1 MYNNCNHTDDCSCHD
16 CQPVNCLEQAI
27 NDVLATK
34 DTQLKGYVESARESA
49 EDAQVSA
56 DAAKGSENQAKEYRD
71 ESELAAATATQA
83 LVVISDTASILES
96 TADAL
101 ETSVAG
107 IAVKFWHYTTEFENQ
122 QVIRI
127 PDAENAIS
135 VQYINIEGGNQ
146 YPSTP
151 SNVRGFTFNK
161 DTLEVTL
168 VEPVPAGVEITF
180 VLGSYNMD
188 NPQDFAQLLFS
199 TDGAKYVKTASNMTV
214 QQEID
219 KLNLNYSDLR
229 TALLP
234 AMTRILAEADFTLVG
249 TFESGTTLNLPNDV
263 VLFMSEGKAYKW
275 VGTLP
280 KTVAANTTP
289 DTTGSDWVDITQVTL
304 HSLLQADQGAGVIG
318 YKVPSADAVK
328 RSLFTRLQDTV
339 SVKDF
344 GAKGDGITD
353 DTVAIQAAFDTGR
366 DIYIPIGV
374 YVCTT
379 EIEIKTH
386 GQRIY
391 GAGRGY
397 GYNANTERYSPDGQV
412 AQYSSAVF
420 NWTHVST
427 LLFKG
432 TGTKRVRTRI
442 NYRASVADP
451 QDTPMSVCLN
461 IQAEGTQLENFCVFL
476 DITPP
481 AGGPS
486 GELTDSIDNLGA
498 DWDVGI
504 FIGCRANTK
513 LKDVASIGYHRKANI
528 WFDVTQGLN
537 LPRFNSYRGG
547 SYPQGPVENGADGCT
562 LDGVYTSG
570 GLWGVNVQGAKP
582 KSGEST
588 YTTQYYD
595 DLLGAA
601 VDDTRGSWGFSDF
614 LMVNCQIF
622 GANHHTRRRLVDMKA
637 SPNAINDW
645 DVGGA
650 FSIDGLTSN
659 PSNGIHG
666 HRYIDCRFQSWAP
679 FCFRIDR
686 SARDTFVGC
695 MIENPATF
703 VKTRA
708 GAPIVLGPDTTFYGL
723 CATAN
728 HNFLYIVESQVP
740 YSVTYTT
747 MKWGDL
753 YLANSS
759 AANRHS
765 RIPYNELR
773 VISESQ
779 AATATGR
786 VLLGYP
792 GNESEV
798 AIQRTTTGS
807 VSLRSSNALV
817 FSNGTDNLFS
827 VSSLGSAQT
836 KAAVA
841 CMTDNTSSCGLP
853 AQRWTNVYAAS
864 GSINT
869 SDEETKTDIEP
880 IPELVFKAWEKVEF
894 MQYRF
899 KDAIQLK
906 GDGAARLHFGVIAQ
920 RVKDAFESEGL
931 DPFAY
936 GLLCYDEWDDKY
948 EPVMGLREIVIEG
961 ETYEEEYDT
970 GETRLVIAAG
980 SRYGIRYEE
989 ALALECAFLRWKLS
1003 KAF

>member
-1 MYNNCNHTDDCSCHD
+1 MTVSTEVNHNEYTGNGVTTTFPYAFRIFQASDLLVTTSDTNGTLRTLTLNTDYTVSGVGSYSGGTVIL
-16 CQPVNCLEQAI
+16 PVPLGNGWSISIERDLPVVQETDLRNQGRFFAETHEGAFDYLTMLIQQCFGWLRLALLKPNLLARYYDAKQNRISNLADPKGSQDAVNYKTVLDLTNGGASQAI
-27 NDVLATK
+27 LELLG
-34 DTQLKGYVESARESA
+34 DTSSVDNG
-49 EDAQVSA
+49 
-56 DAAKGSENQAKEYRD
+56 
-71 ESELAAATATQA
+71 
-83 LVVISDTASILES
+83 
-96 TADAL
+96 DAL
-101 ETSVAG
+101 IG
-107 IAVKFWHYTTEFENQ
+107 VKQPF
-122 QVIRI
+122 
-127 PDAENAIS
+127 
-135 VQYINIEGGNQ
+135 
-146 YPSTP
+146 
-151 SNVRGFTFNK
+151 
-161 DTLEVTL
+161 
-168 VEPVPAGVEITF
+168 
-180 VLGSYNMD
+180 
-188 NPQDFAQLLFS
+188 
-199 TDGAKYVKTASNMTV
+199 
-214 QQEID
+214 
-219 KLNLNYSDLR
+219 
-229 TALLP
+229 
-234 AMTRILAEADFTLVG
+234 
-249 TFESGTTLNLPNDV
+249 
-263 VLFMSEGKAYKW
+263 
-275 VGTLP
+275 
-280 KTVAANTTP
+280 
-289 DTTGSDWVDITQVTL
+289 TGSRQRTQ
-304 HSLLQADQGAGVIG
+304 HAKNADLL
-318 YKVPSADAVK
+318 
-328 RSLFTRLQDTV
+328 
-339 SVKDF
+339 SVGDF
-344 GAKGDGITD
+344 GAIGDGTLHPLSEIFSSLSLAQVVYPYATSLD
-353 DTVAIQAAFDTGR
+353 QSIDSLSIQAALDTGR
-366 DIYIPIGV
+366 HIYL
-374 YVCTT
+374 T
-379 EIEIKTH
+379 EGIFICDRELEIKTH
-386 GQRIY
+386 GQRIV

-397 GYNANTERYSPDGQV
+397 GYNANTERYSPVGQTE
-412 AQYSSAVF
+412 QYSNAVF

-432 TGTKRVRTRI
+432 TGTKRIRTRV
-442 NYRASVADP
+442 NYRASSADP
-451 QDTPMSVCLN
+451 QDAPLSVGLN

-476 DITPP
+476 DVTPP

-504 FIGCRANTK
+504 FVGCRGNTK

-562 LDGVYTSG
+562 LDGVFTSG

-595 DLLGAA
+595 DFLGAA

-622 GANHHTRRRLVDMKA
+622 GANHHTRRRLVDMKP

-659 PSNGIHG
+659 PSNAIHG

-686 SARDTFVGC
+686 SARDTLVGC

-723 CATAN
+723 CATTN

-798 AIQRTTTGS
+798 VIQRTTTGS

-817 FSNGTDNLFS
+817 FNNGTENLFS
-827 VSSLGSAQT
+827 VSALGSAQT

-880 IPELVFKAWEKVEF
+880 IPESVFKAWGKVEF

-899 KDAIQLK
+899 KDAIKLK
-906 GDGAARLHFGVIAQ
+906 GEGAARLHFGVIAQ
-920 RVKDAFESEGL
+920 RVKEAFESEGL

-936 GLLCYDEWDDKY
+936 GLLCHDEWGD
-948 EPVMGLREIVIEG
+948 EFESVMGVREIEVEG
-961 ETYEEEYDT
+961 ETIYEEYDT
-970 GETRLVIAAG
+970 GETRLVTAAG

-989 ALALECAFLRWKLS
+989 ALVLECAYLRWKLI
-1003 KAF
+1003 AEG

>member
-1 MYNNCNHTDDCSCHD
+1 MATNVVTKS
-16 CQPVNCLEQAI
+16 
-27 NDVLATK
+27 LA
-34 DTQLKGYVESARESA
+34 GA
-49 EDAQVSA
+49 EDILRGV
-56 DAAKGSENQAKEYRD
+56 DKV
-71 ESELAAATATQA
+71 TQ
-83 LVVISDTASILES
+83 
-96 TADAL
+96 
-101 ETSVAG
+101 
-107 IAVKFWHYTTEFENQ
+107 
-122 QVIRI
+122 IR
-127 PDAENAIS
+127 N
-135 VQYINIEGGNQ
+135 
-146 YPSTP
+146 
-151 SNVRGFTFNK
+151 
-161 DTLEVTL
+161 
-168 VEPVPAGVEITF
+168 
-180 VLGSYNMD
+180 
-188 NPQDFAQLLFS
+188 
-199 TDGAKYVKTASNMTV
+199 
-214 QQEID
+214 
-219 KLNLNYSDLR
+219 
-229 TALLP
+229 
-234 AMTRILAEADFTLVG
+234 
-249 TFESGTTLNLPNDV
+249 
-263 VLFMSEGKAYKW
+263 GKAYE
-275 VGTLP
+275 V
-280 KTVAANTTP
+280 N
-289 DTTGSDWVDITQVTL
+289 QL
-304 HSLLQADQGAGVIG
+304 H
-318 YKVPSADAVK
+318 VP
-328 RSLFTRLQDTV
+328 V
-339 SVKDF
+339 SVSSEAAMAALNPANCTYVAIITDGNTDYYYYSPTDTSGITSPFGGSWLKRLTDDSKVLVQQPFTNSVVRTQHDKNAELLSVRDF
-344 GAKGDGITD
+344 GAIGDGTLHPLSEIFSSLSLAQVVYPYATSLD
-353 DTVAIQAAFDTGR
+353 QSIDSLSIQAALDTGR
-366 DIYIPIGV
+366 HIYLADGIFI
-374 YVCTT
+374 CDR
-379 EIEIKTH
+379 ELEIKTH
-386 GQRIY
+386 GQRIV

-397 GYNANTERYSPDGQV
+397 GYNANTDRYSPGGQV
-412 AQYSSAVF
+412 AQYSNAVF

-504 FIGCRANTK
+504 FIGCRGNTK

-562 LDGVYTSG
+562 LDGVFTSG

-614 LMVNCQIF
+614 LMVDCQIF

-650 FSIDGLTSN
+650 FSVDGLTSN
-659 PSNGIHG
+659 PSNAIHG

-817 FSNGTDNLFS
+817 FNNGTENLFT
-827 VSSLGSAQT
+827 VSALGSAQT

-841 CMTDNTSSCGLP
+841 CMTDNTSACGLP

-880 IPELVFKAWEKVEF
+880 IPEAVFKAWEKVEF

-906 GDGAARLHFGVIAQ
+906 GDDAARLHFGVIAQ
-920 RVKDAFESEGL
+920 RVKEAFESEGL
-931 DPFAY
+931 DPFSY
-936 GLLCYDEWDDKY
+936 GLLCYDEWDDIF
-948 EPVMGLREIVIEG
+948 EPVMGIREVEVEG
-961 ETYEEEYDT
+961 ETMYEEYDT

-989 ALALECAFLRWKLS
+989 ALVLECAFLRWRMGKS
-1003 KAF
+1003 Q

>member
-1 MYNNCNHTDDCSCHD
+1 MTVSTEVNHNEYTGNGVTTTFPYAFRIFQASDLLVTTSDTNGTLRTLTLNTDYTVSGVGSYSGGTVIL
-16 CQPVNCLEQAI
+16 PVPLGNGWSISIERDLPVVQETDLRNQGRFFAETHEGAFDYLTMLIQQCFGWLRLALLKPNFLARYYDAKQNRIANLADPLGSQDAVNYKTVLDLTNGGASQAI
-27 NDVLATK
+27 LELLA
-34 DTQLKGYVESARESA
+34 DTNSSDNG
-49 EDAQVSA
+49 D
-56 DAAKGSENQAKEYRD
+56 
-71 ESELAAATATQA
+71 A
-83 LVVISDTASILES
+83 LVGVKQPYMG
-96 TADAL
+96 
-101 ETSVAG
+101 SVG
-107 IAVKFWHYTTEFENQ
+107 RTQHSK
-122 QVIRI
+122 
-127 PDAENAIS
+127 
-135 VQYINIEGGNQ
+135 NI
-146 YPSTP
+146 
-151 SNVRGFTFNK
+151 
-161 DTLEVTL
+161 
-168 VEPVPAGVEITF
+168 
-180 VLGSYNMD
+180 
-188 NPQDFAQLLFS
+188 
-199 TDGAKYVKTASNMTV
+199 
-214 QQEID
+214 
-219 KLNLNYSDLR
+219 
-229 TALLP
+229 
-234 AMTRILAEADFTLVG
+234 
-249 TFESGTTLNLPNDV
+249 
-263 VLFMSEGKAYKW
+263 
-275 VGTLP
+275 
-280 KTVAANTTP
+280 
-289 DTTGSDWVDITQVTL
+289 DI
-304 HSLLQADQGAGVIG
+304 I
-318 YKVPSADAVK
+318 
-328 RSLFTRLQDTV
+328 

-353 DTVAIQAAFDTGR
+353 DTAAIQAAFDTGR
-366 DIYIPIGV
+366 DIYIPTGI
-374 YVCTT
+374 YVCTM

-397 GYNANTERYSPDGQV
+397 GYNANTERYSAGGQV

-432 TGTKRVRTRI
+432 TGIKRIRTRV
-442 NYRASVADP
+442 NYRASSADP
-451 QDTPMSVCLN
+451 QDSPLSVGLN
-461 IQAEGTQLENFCVFL
+461 IQAEGTQHEDYCVFL
-476 DITPP
+476 DVTPP
-481 AGGPS
+481 VGGAA

-504 FIGCRANTK
+504 FVGCRGNTK
-513 LKDVASIGYHRKANI
+513 LKNVASIGYHRKANI
-528 WFDVTQGLN
+528 WFDVTNGLN

-547 SYPQGPVENGADGCT
+547 LYPQGPVENGADGCT

-582 KSGEST
+582 KAGEST

-595 DLLGAA
+595 EFLGMA

-614 LMVNCQIF
+614 MMINCQIF
-622 GANHHTRRRLVDMKA
+622 GANHHTRRRLVDMKP

-659 PSNGIHG
+659 PSNAIHG

-686 SARDTFVGC
+686 SARDTLVGC

-723 CATAN
+723 CATVN
-728 HNFLYIVESQVP
+728 HNFLYIVESQAP

-747 MKWGDL
+747 LKWGDL

-779 AATATGR
+779 AAPATGR

-798 AIQRTTTGS
+798 VIQRTTTGS

-817 FSNGTDNLFS
+817 FNNGTENLFS
-827 VSSLGSAQT
+827 VSALGSAQT

-880 IPELVFKAWEKVEF
+880 IPESVFKAWGKVEF

-899 KDAIQLK
+899 KDAIKLK
-906 GDGAARLHFGVIAQ
+906 GEGAARLHFGVIAQ
-920 RVKDAFESEGL
+920 RVKEAFESEGL

-936 GLLCYDEWDDKY
+936 GLLCHDEWGD
-948 EPVMGLREIVIEG
+948 EFESVMGVREIEVEG
-961 ETYEEEYDT
+961 ETIYEEYDT
-970 GETRLVIAAG
+970 GETRLVTAAG

-989 ALALECAFLRWKLS
+989 ALVLECAYLRWKLI
-1003 KAF
+1003 AEG

>member
-1 MYNNCNHTDDCSCHD
+1 MPSTPTDR
-16 CQPVNCLEQAI
+16 LYG
-27 NDVLATK
+27 LT
-34 DTQLKGYVESARESA
+34 
-49 EDAQVSA
+49 
-56 DAAKGSENQAKEYRD
+56 
-71 ESELAAATATQA
+71 
-83 LVVISDTASILES
+83 
-96 TADAL
+96 
-101 ETSVAG
+101 TSVAVKPPVS
-107 IAVKFWHYTTEFENQ
+107 AVS
-122 QVIRI
+122 
-127 PDAENAIS
+127 A
-135 VQYINIEGGNQ
+135 
-146 YPSTP
+146 
-151 SNVRGFTFNK
+151 SNVVTFGLQTVSFTSTTTGAHTVNLTDGMRVLLINQNDPRDNGIWLAKRAFWVRAPDFDGQRDVVNG
-161 DTLEVTL
+161 TL
-168 VEPVPAGVEITF
+168 VLSVFGDFWKCSAVDPVIIGVSPIYFQSWLTG
-180 VLGSYNMD
+180 VIDDSLI
-188 NPQDFAQLLFS
+188 
-199 TDGAKYVKTASNMTV
+199 YVKQPV
-214 QQEID
+214 
-219 KLNLNYSDLR
+219 
-229 TALLP
+229 
-234 AMTRILAEADFTLVG
+234 
-249 TFESGTTLNLPNDV
+249 
-263 VLFMSEGKAYKW
+263 
-275 VGTLP
+275 
-280 KTVAANTTP
+280 
-289 DTTGSDWVDITQVTL
+289 TGSVARTQHDKNTE
-304 HSLLQADQGAGVIG
+304 VI
-318 YKVPSADAVK
+318 SI
-328 RSLFTRLQDTV
+328 
-339 SVKDF
+339 KDF
-344 GAKGDGITD
+344 GAVGDGVAN
-353 DTVAIQAAFDTGR
+353 DTNAIQRALDSGK
-366 DIYIPIGV
+366 DIYIPSGV
-374 YVCTT
+374 YVCT
-379 EIEIKTH
+379 EELEIKTN
-386 GQRIY
+386 GQRVL

-397 GYNANTERYSPDGQV
+397 GYNANTERYSPGGQV

-432 TGTKRVRTRI
+432 TGNKRIRTRV
-442 NYRASVADP
+442 NYRASSADP
-451 QDTPMSVCLN
+451 QDEPISVGLN

-504 FIGCRANTK
+504 FVGCRGNTK

-528 WFDVTQGLN
+528 WLDVTQGLN

-562 LDGVYTSG
+562 LDGVFTSG

-659 PSNGIHG
+659 PSNAIHG

-686 SARDTFVGC
+686 SARDTLVGC

-723 CATAN
+723 CATTN

-798 AIQRTTTGS
+798 VIQRTTTGS

-817 FSNGTDNLFS
+817 FTNGTDNLFS

-841 CMTDNTSSCGLP
+841 CMTDNTSACGLP

-880 IPELVFKAWEKVEF
+880 IPEAVFKAWEKVEF

-920 RVKDAFESEGL
+920 RVKEAFESEGL
-931 DPFAY
+931 DPFSY
-936 GLLCYDEWDDKY
+936 GLLCYDEWDDIF
-948 EPVMGLREIVIEG
+948 EPVMGVREVEVEG
-961 ETYEEEYDT
+961 ETEYEEYDT

-989 ALALECAFLRWKLS
+989 ALVLECAFLRWRMGKS
-1003 KAF
+1003 Q

>member
-1 MYNNCNHTDDCSCHD
+1 MTVSTEVNHNEYTGNGVTNTFPYTFRIFQASDLLVTTSDTNGTLRTLTLDTDYTVSGVGSYSGGTVILSVPLGNGCSISIERD
-16 CQPVNCLEQAI
+16 LPVIQETDLRNQGRFFAETHEGAFDYLTMLIQQCFGWLRLALLKPNLLARYYDAKQNRISNLADPKGSQDAVNYKTVLDLTNGGASQAI
-27 NDVLATK
+27 LELLG
-34 DTQLKGYVESARESA
+34 DTSSVDNG
-49 EDAQVSA
+49 
-56 DAAKGSENQAKEYRD
+56 
-71 ESELAAATATQA
+71 
-83 LVVISDTASILES
+83 
-96 TADAL
+96 DAL
-101 ETSVAG
+101 IG
-107 IAVKFWHYTTEFENQ
+107 VKQPF
-122 QVIRI
+122 
-127 PDAENAIS
+127 
-135 VQYINIEGGNQ
+135 
-146 YPSTP
+146 
-151 SNVRGFTFNK
+151 
-161 DTLEVTL
+161 
-168 VEPVPAGVEITF
+168 
-180 VLGSYNMD
+180 
-188 NPQDFAQLLFS
+188 
-199 TDGAKYVKTASNMTV
+199 
-214 QQEID
+214 
-219 KLNLNYSDLR
+219 
-229 TALLP
+229 
-234 AMTRILAEADFTLVG
+234 
-249 TFESGTTLNLPNDV
+249 
-263 VLFMSEGKAYKW
+263 
-275 VGTLP
+275 
-280 KTVAANTTP
+280 
-289 DTTGSDWVDITQVTL
+289 TGSRQRTQ
-304 HSLLQADQGAGVIG
+304 HAKNADLL
-318 YKVPSADAVK
+318 
-328 RSLFTRLQDTV
+328 
-339 SVKDF
+339 SVGDF
-344 GAKGDGITD
+344 GAIGDGTLHPLSEIFSSLSLAQVVYPYATSLD
-353 DTVAIQAAFDTGR
+353 QSIDSLSIQAALDTGR
-366 DIYIPIGV
+366 HIYL
-374 YVCTT
+374 T
-379 EIEIKTH
+379 EGIFICDRELEIKTH
-386 GQRIY
+386 GQRIV

-397 GYNANTERYSPDGQV
+397 GYNANTERYSPVGQTE
-412 AQYSSAVF
+412 QYSNAVF

-432 TGTKRVRTRI
+432 TGTKRIRTRV
-442 NYRASVADP
+442 NYRASSADP
-451 QDTPMSVCLN
+451 QDAPLSVGLN

-476 DITPP
+476 DVQPP
-481 AGGPS
+481 SDGPA

-504 FIGCRANTK
+504 FVGCRGNTK

-528 WFDVTQGLN
+528 WLDVTQGLN
-537 LPRFNSYRGG
+537 LPRFNSYRSG

-588 YTTQYYD
+588 YTNQYYD
-595 DLLGAA
+595 DLVGAA

-637 SPNAINDW
+637 LPNAINDW

-659 PSNGIHG
+659 PSNAIHG
-666 HRYIDCRFQSWAP
+666 HRYVDCRFQSWAP
-679 FCFRIDR
+679 FCVRIDR
-686 SARDTFVGC
+686 SARDTFVGS

-708 GAPIVLGPDTTFYGL
+708 GAPILLGPDTSFYGL

-728 HNFLYIVESQVP
+728 HNFLYIVESQAP

-779 AATATGR
+779 AAPATGR

-798 AIQRTTTGS
+798 VIQRTTTGS

-817 FSNGTDNLFS
+817 FNNGTENLFS
-827 VSSLGSAQT
+827 VSALGSAQT

-880 IPELVFKAWEKVEF
+880 IPESVFKAWGKVEF

-899 KDAIQLK
+899 KDAIKLK
-906 GDGAARLHFGVIAQ
+906 GEGAARLHFGVIAQ
-920 RVKDAFESEGL
+920 RVKEAFESEGL

-936 GLLCYDEWDDKY
+936 GLLCHDEWGD
-948 EPVMGLREIVIEG
+948 EFESVMGVREIEVEG
-961 ETYEEEYDT
+961 ETIYEEYDT
-970 GETRLVIAAG
+970 GETRLVTAAG

-989 ALALECAFLRWKLS
+989 ALVLECAYLRWKLI
-1003 KAF
+1003 AEG